1 LGLIVNSE
9 GGWCRHPLAYLVEAA
24 DDICYAIIDLE
35 DGIDMGSFGF
45 NEYEELLKPLLEVH
59 GHHKEEYARVA
70 KLDYQKTS
78 YLRSKAI
85 LVLTKECVKEFLDHE
100 EELLAGTYQ
109 GGLLEHVPHAGV
121 IKQAKKQGY
130 DRVYHHPR
138 KQYAE
143 IAAFEIIEG
152 LLDEF
157 LEAVLDVRERGDK
170 ASFKSHRMHRLMGDR
185 HANVALPPYEL
196 FMGLCDFITGM
207 TDRFA
212 VGVFRQVR
220 GIALGSMTPIP

>member
-1 LGLIVNSE
+1 
-9 GGWCRHPLAYLVEAA
+9 LARVCHDAKSKEERPARSGAA
-24 DDICYAIIDLE
+24 HRRYAIIDLE

-45 NEYEELLKPLLEVH
+45 DEYEELLKPLLDVH

-85 LVLTKECVKEFLDHE
+85 LVLTEECVKEFLDHE
-100 EELLAGTYQ
+100 EELLSSTYQ

-121 IKQAKKQGY
+121 IKQAKTHGHE
-130 DRVYHHPR
+130 RVYHHPR

-152 LLDEF
+152 LLEEF
-157 LEAVLDVRERGDK
+157 AEALLDVRENGDK

-185 HANVALPPYEL
+185 FAQVTPPLRPIDGALR
-196 FMGLCDFITGM
+196 LCHRNDG
-207 TDRFA
+207 
-212 VGVFRQVR
+212 
-220 GIALGSMTPIP
+220 